1 MTEAEKLLQETKSAV
16 VAETQMEDICVI
28 DSDMRIID
36 IPEQF
41 KVLGVESDKDVKAMR
56 FRIPK
61 TYKGTDLSAFTI
73 SVNYQN
79 ARGTKG
85 RYIVTDKKVSGDQI
99 EFSWTVGKTATVY
112 RGDTRFIVC
121 MRLTGSDGVIKKEFN
136 TTLATMTVLEGLE
149 VDDPVIEQEEKDIIA
164 QLLQI
169 VDDKSKEA
177 VQAVTEEGTKQ
188 IKAVQAAAQEIA
200 ADREQI
206 KTNKADIED
215 LRQTKAGAI
224 INSARG
230 ERIAVGDSAGAFF
243 NSLKFYGKSEQN
255 GTPTPDNPIL
265 IKSCG
270 DVGEI
275 GIEVFGKNLLQK
287 NKIKRSQDNVYLFN
301 DGKGFHMENGASYS
315 LSLQTVVN
323 AIYLI
328 PIGKNSSDAI
338 KKVTGDNK
346 LTFTA
351 TEDINV
357 YFNIYI
363 PGAAE
368 SVTNIQLEYAK
379 NPTDYEEPKEVRS
392 TQFSTPNGL
401 LGLPVDSG
409 GNYTDSN
416 GQQWVCDEMD
426 FGRGKHV
433 QRVKKAVFNGS
444 EDWNL
449 ESISQKGFANF
460 YVRNLSGIRT
470 YSNVLSNQF
479 KNQTT
484 VISET
489 TEEGIANLSTLYVR
503 VDKTKADNANKFKE
517 FLKTNNLEICYQLAT
532 PIETDI
538 PEETMTAYRNLC
550 TNYPT
555 TVIQN
560 DSGAGMEVGYIA
572 DTKQFI
578 LDQIKALVQA

>member
-1 MTEAEKLLQETKSAV
+1 MANKS
-16 VAETQMEDICVI
+16 
-28 DSDMRIID
+28 IID
-36 IPEQF
+36 
-41 KVLGVESDKDVKAMR
+41 VDTTES
-56 FRIPK
+56 I
-61 TYKGTDLSAFTI
+61 TQEDLFY
-73 SVNYQN
+73 VNSN
-79 ARGTKG
+79 
-85 RYIVTDKKVSGDQI
+85 
-99 EFSWTVGKTATVY
+99 
-112 RGDTRFIVC
+112 
-121 MRLTGSDGVIKKEFN
+121 
-136 TTLATMTVLEGLE
+136 
-149 VDDPVIEQEEKDIIA
+149 
-164 QLLQI
+164 
-169 VDDKSKEA
+169 KSL
-177 VQAVTEEGTKQ
+177 KQ
-188 IKAVQAAAQEIA
+188 IK
-200 ADREQI
+200 
-206 KTNKADIED
+206 NKNLKFDYDTHVINKPSINGIELCGGGGKSLNELGIGSSADIED

-392 TQFSTPNGL
+392 TSLSTPNGL
-401 LGLPVDSG
+401 PGLPVESG

-517 FLKTNNLEICYQLAT
+517 FLKTNNLEICYQLSA

-538 PEETMTAYRNLC
+538 PEETMTAYRKLY

-560 DSGAGMEVGYIA
+560 DSGAGMEVEYVA
-572 DTKQFI
+572 DTKSYIDNKLKELIQAAYGNMANM
-578 LDQIKALVQA
+578 LSLMPTNVQAEMIENDTNNILNNL